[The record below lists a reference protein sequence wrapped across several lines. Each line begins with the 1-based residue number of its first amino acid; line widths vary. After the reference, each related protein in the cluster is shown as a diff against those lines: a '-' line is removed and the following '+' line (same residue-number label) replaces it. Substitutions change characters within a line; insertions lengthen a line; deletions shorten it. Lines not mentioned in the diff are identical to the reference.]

1 MRSPGLRTLSLSAAL
16 FFSLTAAPLCLAADN
31 ELTPEEEAAGWQ
43 LLFNGKDHTGWKCN
57 NGQEIATPVEDG
69 CLLPYK
75 SGGYIINYDK
85 PFGDFTLKCDV
96 RMDKPTCNSGIFFRV
111 SDLADPVQSGFEAQV
126 ASHALSPYQAMGAIY
141 DFVKAAKK
149 PEKETLWDWHQYEVT
164 CRGPIITVTV
174 DGEKISEMNCDE
186 FTEPGQRPDGSKNK
200 FSKAGK
206 DFARSGYLGFQDHG
220 AKCWYKNVKLL
231 ELKPE

>member
-1 MRSPGLRTLSLSAAL
+1 MHLSRFLTHSAAL
-16 FFSLTAAPLCLAADN
+16 LFSLTVVRLCVAADN
-31 ELTPEEEAAGWQ
+31 ELTPEEKAAGWQ

-57 NGQEIATPVEDG
+57 NGKEIATPVEDG

-75 SGGYIINYDK
+75 SGGYIINYEK
-85 PFGDFTLKCDV
+85 PFGDFTLACDV

-126 ASHALSPYQAMGAIY
+126 ASHSLSSYQAMGAIY
-141 DFVKAAKK
+141 DFVKADKK
-149 PEKETLWDWHQYEVT
+149 PAKETLWDWHHVEVT
-164 CRGPIITVTV
+164 CRGPKITVTI

-186 FTEPGQRPDGSKNK
+186 FTEPGKRNDGSKNK
-200 FSKAGK
+200 FAKAGK
-206 DFARSGYLGFQDHG
+206 DFARTGYLGFQDHG

>member
-1 MRSPGLRTLSLSAAL
+1 MRSSSFRALAVISTLM
-16 FFSLTAAPLCLAADN
+16 LTAAGSQVALAADN
-31 ELTPEEEAAGWQ
+31 ELTPEEQAAGWQ
-43 LLFNGKDHTGWKCN
+43 LLFNGQDHTGWKCN
-57 NGQEIATPVEDG
+57 TGKEIATPVEDG
-69 CLLPYK
+69 CLLPFQ
-75 SGGYIINYDK
+75 SGGYIIAYDK

-111 SDLADPVQSGFEAQV
+111 SDLSDPVQSGFEAQV
-126 ASHALSPYQAMGAIY
+126 ASHAISPYQAFGAVY
-141 DFVKAAKK
+141 DLAKASKK
-149 PEKETLWDWHQYEVT
+149 PAQETLWGWHAVEVT
-164 CRGPIITVTV
+164 CRGAHITVSV

-186 FTEPGQRPDGSKNK
+186 FTEAGKRPDGSKNK
-200 FSKAGK
+200 FAKAAK